1 MCEGCAFSRETGC
14 AVLTIK
20 QCALG
25 NPCSFFKTVSE
36 LEAGRAKANARIA
49 QFTEAEQQ
57 LINTKYHGYKPR
69 QLII

>member
-1 MCEGCAFSRETGC
+1 MCEDCAFSRENGC
-14 AVLTIK
+14 VALTVK

-25 NPCSFFKTVSE
+25 KSCSFYKTAHE
-36 LEAGRAKANARIA
+36 LEAGRAKANARLA

-69 QLII
+69 QVII